1 MPRAV
6 HENIDTLLDSRLESA
21 SEAYRKPSLLL
32 SLALHAVLFAA
43 VLLAPMVTA
52 GDPEPL
58 EFVAVQIVPVQ
69 ALGVSS
75 PAPAP
80 TRKPTPAPAPT
91 VEEAKPE
98 PAPEKTQADRVA
110 LPEPERKK
118 NTTAK
123 PKQPPRAEAA
133 TSQTAASGGDIGQ
146 RLGSPLGSSLGT
158 SPLGATVGGL
168 DNPDFVYSY
177 YVDQMLAMISA
188 NWLRPSIGGQV
199 EAAVHFKIHRDGS
212 MSDVR
217 ISKSSGYN
225 SFDLAGLRAVQ
236 QAAPFPRLPQ
246 SYQHKTLG
254 VNLILR

>member
-1 MPRAV
+1 M
-6 HENIDTLLDSRLESA
+6 HESIDTLLTSRLKSG
-21 SEAYRKPSLLL
+21 SEAYRKPSLWL
-32 SLALHAVLFAA
+32 SLSLHVVLFAA

-52 GDPEPL
+52 GEPEPL

-69 ALGVSS
+69 ALGVTS

-80 TRKPTPAPAPT
+80 TRKTTPSPAPQIEE
-91 VEEAKPE
+91 VEPE
-98 PAPEKTQADRVA
+98 PEPKREEPPAESIA
-110 LPEPERKK
+110 LPEPERKIATK
-118 NTTAK
+118 SK
-123 PKQPPRAEAA
+123 PKEAA
-133 TSQTAASGGDIGQ
+133 RTEATPDRSGSTGSDLGQ

-199 EAAVHFKIHRDGS
+199 EAAIHFRIDRDGS
-212 MSDVR
+212 ISDVR
-217 ISKSSGYN
+217 VSHSSGYN

-246 SYQHKTLG
+246 SYQHKSLG

>member
-1 MPRAV
+1 M
-6 HENIDTLLDSRLESA
+6 HQNLDTLLSSRIRSG
-21 SEAYRKPSLLL
+21 SEAYQKPSVLL
-32 SLALHAVLFAA
+32 SLGLHVVLFAT
-43 VLLAPMVTA
+43 VLLAPLVTA

-69 ALGVSS
+69 ALGVTS

-80 TRKPTPAPAPT
+80 VQRAKPKPAPP
-91 VEEAKPE
+91 VQEAEPE
-98 PAPEKTQADRVA
+98 PEPEKSPAEQVA
-110 LPEPERKK
+110 LPEPSKK
-118 NTTAK
+118 ARSTQK
-123 PKQPPRAEAA
+123 PTESPQSQPSSRQD
-133 TSQTAASGGDIGQ
+133 SRSGADLGQ

-199 EAAVHFKIHRDGS
+199 EAAVHFRIGRDGNI
-212 MSDVR
+212 SDVR
-217 ISKSSGYN
+217 VSQSSGYN

-246 SYQHKTLG
+246 SYQHKSLG

>member
-1 MPRAV
+1 M
-6 HENIDTLLDSRLESA
+6 HENIDTLLDSRLEAGSQ
-21 SEAYRKPSLLL
+21 AYRKPSLLI
-32 SLALHAVLFAA
+32 SVALHVLLFAT
-43 VLLAPMVTA
+43 VLLAPLVTA
-52 GDPEPL
+52 DEPEPL

-69 ALGVSS
+69 ALGVSE

-80 TRKPTPAPAPT
+80 KQKPTQRPT
-91 VEEAKPE
+91 PPVEEAEPEPEPEKTAPERVVVPEPDRKVTSTKPAEPARAE
-98 PAPEKTQADRVA
+98 PAPSQSGSAGAD
-110 LPEPERKK
+110 L
-118 NTTAK
+118 
-123 PKQPPRAEAA
+123 
-133 TSQTAASGGDIGQ
+133 GQ

-199 EAAVHFKIHRDGS
+199 EAAVHFRIHRDGS
-212 MSDVR
+212 ISDIRVVQ
-217 ISKSSGYN
+217 SSGYN

-246 SYQHKTLG
+246 SYQHKSLG

>member
-1 MPRAV
+1 MR
-6 HENIDTLLDSRLESA
+6 ENIDRLLSNRLQSG
-21 SEAYRKPSLLL
+21 SEAYRKPSLVL
-32 SLALHAVLFAA
+32 SVTLHVVLFAA
-43 VLLAPMVTA
+43 VLLAPMVTV
-52 GDPEPL
+52 GQPEPL

-69 ALGVSS
+69 ALGVTSPTPAREPEPS
-75 PAPAP
+75 PAPPAAEP
-80 TRKPTPAPAPT
+80 EPEDEPEATP
-91 VEEAKPE
+91 PE
-98 PAPEKTQADRVA
+98 REVLPAPE
-110 LPEPERKK
+110 PEPKPSTRPQESTRPTASEERG
-118 NTTAK
+118 
-123 PKQPPRAEAA
+123 RD
-133 TSQTAASGGDIGQ
+133 SGGDLGQ

-199 EAAVHFKIHRDGS
+199 EATVHFRIHRDGS
-212 MSDVR
+212 ISEVR
-217 ISKSSGYN
+217 VSRSSGYN

-246 SYQHKTLG
+246 SYQHKSLG

>member
-1 MPRAV
+1 M
-6 HENIDTLLDSRLESA
+6 HENIDTLLTSRLRSGSA
-21 SEAYRKPSLLL
+21 AYRKPSLWL
-32 SLALHAVLFAA
+32 SLSLHVVLFAS
-43 VLLAPMVTA
+43 VLLAPMITT

-69 ALGVSS
+69 ALGVAS
-75 PAPAP
+75 PAPAS
-80 TRKPTPAPAPT
+80 TRKPTQAPDPP
-91 VEEAKPE
+91 VKEAVSEPE
-98 PAPEKTQADRVA
+98 PEEQSAERVA
-110 LPEPERKK
+110 LPEPERKAK
-118 NTTAK
+118 TTPK
-123 PKQPPRAEAA
+123 PKEARR
-133 TSQTAASGGDIGQ
+133 SEPGSGQNRASGSDLGQ

-199 EAAVHFKIHRDGS
+199 EAAVYFRIHRDGS
-212 MSDVR
+212 ISDVR
-217 ISKSSGYN
+217 VAQSSGYN

-246 SYQHKTLG
+246 SYQHKSLG

>member
-1 MPRAV
+1 V
-6 HENIDTLLDSRLESA
+6 QESIDTLLVSRFQSG
-21 SEAYRKPSLLL
+21 SKAYRKPSLIL
-32 SLALHAVLFAA
+32 SVALHVVLFAA
-43 VLLAPMVTA
+43 VLLVPMLTA
-52 GDPEPL
+52 GQPEPL
-58 EFVAVQIVPVQ
+58 EFVAVTIVPVQ
-69 ALGVSS
+69 ALGVTS

-80 TRKPTPAPAPT
+80 TRKPVQSPSPPPREVT
-91 VEEAKPE
+91 PE
-98 PAPEKTQADRVA
+98 PETEKPSADRVV
-110 LPEPERKK
+110 LPEPEAKK
-118 NTTAK
+118 RSAAK
-123 PKQPPRAEAA
+123 PKEAPGP
-133 TSQTAASGGDIGQ
+133 ASGPDLGQ

-199 EAAVHFKIHRDGS
+199 EATIHFRIDKNGRI
-212 MSDVR
+212 SDVR
-217 ISKSSGYN
+217 ISRSSGYN

>member
-1 MPRAV
+1 V
-6 HENIDTLLDSRLESA
+6 QESIDTLLVSRFQSG
-21 SEAYRKPSLLL
+21 SKAYRKPSLIL
-32 SLALHAVLFAA
+32 SVALHVVLFAA
-43 VLLAPMVTA
+43 VLLVPMLTA
-52 GDPEPL
+52 GQPEPL
-58 EFVAVQIVPVQ
+58 EFVAVTIVPVQ
-69 ALGVSS
+69 ALGVTS
-75 PAPAP
+75 PAPVP
-80 TRKPTPAPAPT
+80 PPRE
-91 VEEAKPE
+91 VKPE
-98 PAPEKTQADRVA
+98 PETEKPSADRVV
-110 LPEPERKK
+110 LPEPEAKK
-118 NTTAK
+118 RSAAK
-123 PKQPPRAEAA
+123 PKEAPRP
-133 TSQTAASGGDIGQ
+133 ASGPDLGQ

-199 EAAVHFKIHRDGS
+199 EATIHFRIDKNGRI
-212 MSDVR
+212 SDVR
-217 ISKSSGYN
+217 ISRSSGYN

>member
-1 MPRAV
+1 MFG
-6 HENIDTLLDSRLESA
+6 T
-21 SEAYRKPSLLL
+21 
-32 SLALHAVLFAA
+32 VLVAPLVFAD
-43 VLLAPMVTA
+43 
-52 GDPEPL
+52 GPEPL

-69 ALGVSS
+69 ALGVSE
-75 PAPAP
+75 PAAAP
-80 TRKPTPAPAPT
+80 QQKATQTPAPPI
-91 VEEAKPE
+91 EESDPE
-98 PAPEKTQADRVA
+98 PEPKKPAAESIA
-110 LPEPERKK
+110 LPEPERQSRSKESPAPQK
-118 NTTAK
+118 SEPTS
-123 PKQPPRAEAA
+123 
-133 TSQTAASGGDIGQ
+133 SQTASSAPELGQ

-199 EAAVHFKIHRDGS
+199 EAAIHFRIHRDGS
-212 MSDVR
+212 ISDVR
-217 ISKSSGYN
+217 VSQSSGYN

>member
-1 MPRAV
+1 M
-6 HENIDTLLDSRLESA
+6 HENIDTLLNSRLRSGSA
-21 SEAYRKPSLLL
+21 AYRKPSLLL
-32 SLALHAVLFAA
+32 SLSLHVVLFAT
-43 VLLAPMVTA
+43 VLLAPMITT

-69 ALGVSS
+69 ALGVAS

-80 TRKPTPAPAPT
+80 TRKPTQAPDPP
-91 VEEAKPE
+91 VKEAESEPE
-98 PAPEKTQADRVA
+98 PEEPSAERVA
-110 LPEPERKK
+110 LPEPERKAK
-118 NTTAK
+118 TTPK
-123 PKQPPRAEAA
+123 PKEAPRSEPG
-133 TSQTAASGGDIGQ
+133 SGQNRASGSDLGQ

-199 EAAVHFKIHRDGS
+199 EAAVYFRIHRDGS
-212 MSDVR
+212 ISDVR
-217 ISKSSGYN
+217 VSQSSGYN

-246 SYQHKTLG
+246 SYQHKSLG

>member
-1 MPRAV
+1 M
-6 HENIDTLLDSRLESA
+6 HENIDTLLDSRLQSGSA
-21 SEAYRKPSLLL
+21 AYRKPSLLL
-32 SLALHAVLFAA
+32 SLALHVVMFAT
-43 VLLAPMVTA
+43 VLLAPLVFA
-52 GDPEPL
+52 DEPEPL

-69 ALGVSS
+69 ALGVSE
-75 PAPAP
+75 PAAAP
-80 TRKPTPAPAPT
+80 KISPTPAPSPSVAET
-91 VEEAKPE
+91 EPE
-98 PAPEKTQADRVA
+98 PEPKKPPTESVA
-110 LPEPERKK
+110 LPEPDRKAR
-118 NTTAK
+118 TT
-123 PKQPPRAEAA
+123 QPAA
-133 TSQTAASGGDIGQ
+133 PVRSDPPPSQSGSSASDLGQ

-199 EAAVHFKIHRDGS
+199 EAAVHFRIHRDGS
-212 MSDVR
+212 ISDVR
-217 ISKSSGYN
+217 VSQSSGYN

-246 SYQHKTLG
+246 SYQHKSLG